1 LPLSVEPGTMVPL
14 IWVMLS
20 PAQAVGVGVTVGVG
34 VGLAVGVGVGEGVGT
49 LPGAWI
55 RASIGPPV
63 LKNPTVASVGLGG
76 WSASKRKL
84 YSVPK
89 RIAFAF

>member
-1 LPLSVEPGTMVPL
+1 
-14 IWVMLS
+14 
-20 PAQAVGVGVTVGVG
+20 VGVGVGVDVG
-34 VGLAVGVGVGEGVGT
+34 VGLAVGVGVGDGVGT

-55 RASIGPPV
+55 TTGIGAPV
-63 LKNPTVASVGLGG
+63 LKKPTVEFVGFGA

-84 YSVPK
+84 YNVPK